1 MARTLDSVT
10 KRLGTRYKKWKSGEK
25 QKNEDKDVFFNLA
38 NEELL
43 RRPLARQ
50 TVDVVVKTEAEIPEY
65 VDRYYPEWQVLA
77 KQKNNSGF
85 KVTLQENPKFKAFS
99 FVNKELGL
107 VFSRSAKKG
116 EPTLDDEE
124 LQEKEPDLWD
134 EITEEVRVPKEWEDL
149 SPEQISRIQPYLY
162 RKAPTMQLNAPKRAT
177 EEDLNG

>member
-1 MARTLDSVT
+1 M
-10 KRLGTRYKKWKSGEK
+10 
-25 QKNEDKDVFFNLA
+25 
-38 NEELL
+38 
-43 RRPLARQ
+43 
-50 TVDVVVKTEAEIPEY
+50 
-65 VDRYYPEWQVLA
+65 
-77 KQKNNSGF
+77 
-85 KVTLQENPKFKAFS
+85 
-99 FVNKELGL
+99 